1 MHTPV
6 KKFIMLAVEREIC
19 LAPFVISAA
28 RWMIFLQKFQRRLR
42 LSDMFTQYPRE
53 NGASKGGFYL
63 KGLLIQ
69 GNICRIA
76 SFKTLQKIF
85 KSH

>member
-19 LAPFVISAA
+19 LAPFVIISAA

-69 GNICRIA
+69 GA
-76 SFKTLQKIF
+76 ELVSFKTLQKF
-85 KSH
+85 SKSH